1 MIDISFCNQILFI
14 GVYVK
19 IWNDRNNVIKN
30 EKYKNISKLVVTLRP
45 SLLVHYKFSY
55 FNLFALLFLLVYIV
69 VIEANNTINK
79 Q

>member
-30 EKYKNISKLVVTLRP
+30 KIYKNISKLVVIP
-45 SLLVHYKFSY
+45 LVEFSY
-55 FNLFALLFLLVYIV
+55 FNLFA
-69 VIEANNTINK
+69 VIIRIGLYSRNTSK
-79 Q
+79 QYY

>member
-1 MIDISFCNQILFI
+1 MTDISFCNQILFI

-30 EKYKNISKLVVTLRP
+30 ERYKKYIKIGGNTTQNFLILIYLQ
-45 SLLVHYKFSY
+45 
-55 FNLFALLFLLVYIV
+55 LLFVLVYIV
-69 VIEANNTINK
+69 VIQANNTINK